1 MKKINDYK
9 NLICNEKDINYKDI
23 SKEKP
28 KLKHSEIIRVIQIIL
43 LMIITIIVIIILE
56 ELEIQ

>member
-9 NLICNEKDINYKDI
+9 NLSCNERDINYKDI

-28 KLKHSEIIRVIQIIL
+28 KLKLSEIIRVIQYFL
-43 LMIITIIVIIILE
+43 
-56 ELEIQ
+56 